1 MKFKATLGLLLFSTL
16 LLAQDNIQDE
26 IFSNA
31 HGLTRGTS
39 LYFEVEG
46 YDIFTYDFDNL
57 YFDKTG
63 IKKAKKKFKIDK
75 ENLGNVD
82 STLSVQNKYF
92 VTDYK
97 YADNLNQK
105 SVFYFVP
112 TNNNKIKTI
121 AFSRALDRDIA
132 IESLFVKSIISGT
145 IPASVYTQPNT
156 DSVSFAG
163 RYIYLGGACR
173 WMSPHNVQCPDFGQI
188 SWSTFRNIDD
198 AKKSAETHFLITAN
212 KGMGEVLEKDSVIV
226 IFEGIETKALKTKYK
241 IKIPQ
246 LIMGGSNIL
255 IIYYVAEE
263 IRSTNIACVMSQ
275 YTDNVNAKDL
285 APLLQEVMELK
296 E

>member
-1 MKFKATLGLLLFSTL
+1 MKFKATLGLLLFSIT

-31 HGLTRGTS
+31 HGLKRGTS

-46 YDIFTYDFDNL
+46 YDVFTYDFDNL
-57 YFDKTG
+57 YFDKKG
-63 IKKAKKKFKIDK
+63 IKKAKKKFKIEK
-75 ENLGNVD
+75 ENSGNVD
-82 STLSVQNKYF
+82 SISGIQNKYF

-105 SVFYFVP
+105 SVFYFIP
-112 TNNNKIKTI
+112 TANNKIKTI
-121 AFSRALDRDIA
+121 AFSRALERDID
-132 IESLFVKSIISGT
+132 IERLFVKSIINET

-156 DSVSFAG
+156 DSVPFAG
-163 RYIYLGGACR
+163 RFIYLGGACR

-188 SWSTFRNIDD
+188 SWSTFRTIDD
-198 AKKSAETHFLITAN
+198 AKKSAETHFLITSN
-212 KGMGEVLEKDSVIV
+212 KAIGKVLEKDSVNV
-226 IFEGIETKALKTKYK
+226 IFEGVETKALKTKYK

-246 LIMGGSNIL
+246 LIMGGSNVL

-263 IRSTNIACVMSQ
+263 IRGTNIACVMSQ
-275 YTDNVNAKDL
+275 YTDDVNANDL